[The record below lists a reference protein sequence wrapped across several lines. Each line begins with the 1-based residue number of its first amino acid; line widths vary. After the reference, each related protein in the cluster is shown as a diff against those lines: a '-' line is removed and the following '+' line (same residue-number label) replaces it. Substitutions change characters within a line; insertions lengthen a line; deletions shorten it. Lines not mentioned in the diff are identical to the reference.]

1 MSASGT
7 GEHRRTRQRGPLD
20 RGMGGRGPL
29 DRVDDLCAAL
39 LFVARAL
46 RAALSAPVR
55 QGRETL
61 RVTTEVGL
69 GTGVLA
75 MFGGSLAI
83 LGFITLFAGA
93 TVAVQGYNSLGDIGV
108 EALTGFLAAYVNI
121 RVVAPVT
128 AGVGLAA
135 TIGAGTTA
143 QLGAMRISEEIDA
156 LEVMAVDPVRYLVGT
171 RIVAGLLTVIPLYS
185 LSVLASF
192 LASRV
197 ATVAVLGQS
206 PGVYD
211 HYFQTFLN
219 PVDVVW
225 SFAQAIAMA
234 LTVMVIHTYYGF
246 TATGGPSGVGV
257 ATGRA
262 VRMSLTAVV
271 LVTLLISLALYGDAP
286 TVRLAG

>member
-1 MSASGT
+1 MSTDRLA
-7 GEHRRTRQRGPLD
+7 RPLA
-20 RGMGGRGPL
+20 RI
-29 DRVDDLCAAL
+29 DDLGAAL
-39 LFVARAL
+39 LFVGRAL
-46 RAALSAPVR
+46 RAAASAPLR

-156 LEVMAVDPVRYLVGT
+156 LEVMAVDQAAELGEEQERPLLGHDEQLPVRVHH
-171 RIVAGLLTVIPLYS
+171 V
-185 LSVLASF
+185 
-192 LASRV
+192 
-197 ATVAVLGQS
+197 
-206 PGVYD
+206 
-211 HYFQTFLN
+211 
-219 PVDVVW
+219 PVE
-225 SFAQAIAMA
+225 
-234 LTVMVIHTYYGF
+234 
-246 TATGGPSGVGV
+246 
-257 ATGRA
+257 
-262 VRMSLTAVV
+262 
-271 LVTLLISLALYGDAP
+271 
-286 TVRLAG
+286 

>member
-1 MSASGT
+1 MSRARAASRRSVRRIDAL
-7 GEHRRTRQRGPLD
+7 GE
-20 RGMGGRGPL
+20 
-29 DRVDDLCAAL
+29 AL
-39 LFVARAL
+39 LFIGRAL
-46 RAALSAPVR
+46 RAACSAPLR

-93 TVAVQGYNSLGDIGV
+93 TVAVQGYHSLGDIGV

-156 LEVMAVDPVRYLVGT
+156 LEVMAVDSVRYLVGT
-171 RIVAGLLTVIPLYS
+171 RIVAGLLTVVPLYS

-197 ATVAVLGQS
+197 ATVVVLGQS

-211 HYFQTFLN
+211 HYFATFLN

-225 SFAQAIAMA
+225 SFLQAVAMA
-234 LTVMVIHTYYGF
+234 ATVMLIHTYYGY

-271 LVTLLISLALYGDAP
+271 LVTLLISLSLYGDAQN
-286 TVRLAG
+286 VRLAG